1 MLISGIRLKVTHCS
15 KELLERV
22 KKQSGMHEC
31 SYRIIKKATDACH
44 SDICYVYTIEAV
56 KKVKISKHIRALS
69 RRRGCRIRRRN
80 NVSCG

>member
-1 MLISGIRLKVTHCS
+1 MLISGIRLKVTHSS

-56 KKVKISKHIRALS
+56 KKDENFKTYPGFIPLARVLDTPEE
-69 RRRGCRIRRRN
+69 
-80 NVSCG
+80 

>member
-56 KKVKISKHIRALS
+56 KKGENFKTYPGFIPQARVPDTPED
-69 RRRGCRIRRRN
+69 
-80 NVSCG
+80 

>member
-1 MLISGIRLKVTHCS
+1 MLISGIRLKVTHSS

-56 KKVKISKHIRALS
+56 KKDKNFKTYPGFIPRAKAPAMPAE
-69 RRRGCRIRRRN
+69 
-80 NVSCG
+80 